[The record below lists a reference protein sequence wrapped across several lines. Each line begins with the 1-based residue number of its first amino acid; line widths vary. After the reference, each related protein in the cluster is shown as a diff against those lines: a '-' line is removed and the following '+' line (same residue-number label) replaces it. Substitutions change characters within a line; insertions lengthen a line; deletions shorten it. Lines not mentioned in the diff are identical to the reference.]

1 MTSKNFIDLTLIFI
15 VSLFTLIL
23 IRVAYFNLENF
34 QFAADMFR
42 HFSTI
47 RNIYDGIGP
56 YEGPQMEYIFGVH
69 TYFIFYLIT
78 PFFLFLKIQNYY
90 F

>member
-1 MTSKNFIDLTLIFI
+1 MILKNFIDLTLILI
-15 VSLFTLIL
+15 VSLFTLFL
-23 IRVAYFNLENF
+23 IKIAYFNLENF

-56 YEGPQMEYIFGVH
+56 YEGPQMEYTFVSTH
-69 TYFIFYLIT
+69 SLYFI
-78 PFFLFLKIQNYY
+78 
-90 F
+90 